1 MFFSLFGIIQP
12 AQNEE
17 EANNQILK
25 THQILFCDNF
35 NSFSNSYAA
44 AAAGIFEAD
53 DIEEFAKTFQEN
65 IIQFCKEYK
74 EKCENVQNY

>member
-12 AQNEE
+12 AKNEK
-17 EANNQILK
+17 EANNQIFK
-25 THQILFCDNF
+25 ANQILFDDNF
-35 NSFSNSYAA
+35 NSFSNPY

-53 DIEEFAKTFQEN
+53 DIEKFAKTFQEN